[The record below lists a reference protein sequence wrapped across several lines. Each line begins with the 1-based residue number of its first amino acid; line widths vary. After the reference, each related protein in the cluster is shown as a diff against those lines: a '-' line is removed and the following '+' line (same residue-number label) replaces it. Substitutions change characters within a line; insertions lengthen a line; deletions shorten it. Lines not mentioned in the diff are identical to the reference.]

1 MLPQAPTLV
10 NVGVDVTSL
19 KPVEVATE
27 LSA

>member
-1 MLPQAPTLV
+1 MLRQAPTLV
-10 NVGVDVTSL
+10 NVGVDVNFL